1 MKNLKKLLCV
11 TLTSSLL
18 VASNS
23 LYTLANSD
31 NQSSISSTTSYT
43 DKDISVSPRSSQR
56 VLLTDL
62 TATDGSQ
69 SEYFSIASSNPYYKV
84 WVYNQSD
91 VEYTVTITKDSPSG
105 KIKETFKVEAGKE
118 EEPKFKASKTGS
130 YYVNISSESGVTL
143 KGKVGVRVATSLEE
157 L

>member
-1 MKNLKKLLCV
+1 MKDFKKLLYV
-11 TLTSSLL
+11 
-18 VASNS
+18 
-23 LYTLANSD
+23 
-31 NQSSISSTTSYT
+31 SSTCLLLSVYVSSCKSAVSDSTPNT
-43 DKDISVSPRSSQR
+43 DSMIE

-91 VEYTVTITKDSPSG
+91 VEYTITITKDSPSG
-105 KIKETFKVEAGKE
+105 KIKETFKLEAGKE
-118 EEPKFKASKTGS
+118 EEPKFKANKTGS

-143 KGKVGVRVATSLEE
+143 KGKIGVRVATSLEE
-157 L
+157 V